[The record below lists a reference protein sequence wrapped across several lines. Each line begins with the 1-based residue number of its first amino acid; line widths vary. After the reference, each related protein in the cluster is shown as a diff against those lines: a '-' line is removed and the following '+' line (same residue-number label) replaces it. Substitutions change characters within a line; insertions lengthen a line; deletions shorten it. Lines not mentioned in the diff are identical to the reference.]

1 MHGIDTAFRVSCMEL
16 TDEYCCHLLRTSGDK
31 SLNLR
36 FCRPWLGEVSFP
48 TGKK

>member
-1 MHGIDTAFRVSCMEL
+1 MHGINAAFRISCMEL

-31 SLNLR
+31 TLDLR
-36 FCRPWLGEVSFP
+36 LGRPSSSAVSFP